1 MAKKVEKEAPA
12 IQPVAPVRPETDF
25 ENRRKEHE
33 ERIAE
38 IRKQHEERRAEM
50 QKRYED
56 RRKENEE
63 RMKTMRAERQAFQ
76 QRSKVMAPLASG
88 NKGWYA
94 LTKGFQ
100 TASFANPLNID
111 CTTYKDWICT
121 VTGDC
126 TVNLN
131 NVEDGD
137 AGMLELII
145 DASGVD
151 ITFGAM
157 WTKKMG
163 PTDLDMNAGAD
174 NIISWR
180 AIGEGSTQEIVYTV
194 GIIVKSEKTL
204 MLVFDNIVNVPV
216 IDASSVSDW
225 NTFFDLPTYGTS
237 FTSVTVNGN
246 VVTLEGGSDIKLKDN
261 LFWVD
266 EVMFTSLLE
275 FVDLGCI
282 TEVGNYCFYGC
293 TSLSNLSFSENLIK
307 IGGWAFAGGIFTEF
321 TILNYF

>member
-121 VTGDC
+121 ITADT

-131 NVEDGD
+131 NVSDGD
-137 AGMLELII
+137 AGMLELIMEG
-145 DASGVD
+145 DSSGSSFA
-151 ITFGAM
+151 ITFGTM

-163 PTDLDMNAGAD
+163 AVDLDVNDGAD

-180 AIGEGSTQEIVYTV
+180 AIGDGSTQEIVYTI
-194 GIIVKSEKTL
+194 G
-204 MLVFDNIVNVPV
+204 V
-216 IDASSVSDW
+216 IEVYWDI
-225 NTFFDLPTYGTS
+225 FKLPD
-237 FTSVTVNGN
+237 F
-246 VVTLEGGSDIKLKDN
+246 I
-261 LFWVD
+261 
-266 EVMFTSLLE
+266 
-275 FVDLGCI
+275 
-282 TEVGNYCFYGC
+282 
-293 TSLSNLSFSENLIK
+293 
-307 IGGWAFAGGIFTEF
+307 
-321 TILNYF
+321 